1 MRNAGLDELQAGI
14 KIGGINIDNLK
25 YADDTTLTAESE
37 EELKSLLMKMKEE
50 SERASL
56 KLYIKQTKIMAS
68 SHITSW
74 QIERKKVEIV
84 TDFLILGSK
93 ITAAGNCSHEIR
105 RQLLLGRK
113 PMTNLGSVLKS
124 RDIFLP
130 TKFCIVKAMVFPVV
144 TYSCESR
151 TIKKKECQRIYIFK
165 LWYWRKLLKIPWTE
179 RSSNQLILRENNS
192 KYSLDD

>member
-1 MRNAGLDELQAGI
+1 MPGWMSY
-14 KIGGINIDNLK
+14 KIGRRNINSNR

-37 EELKSLLMKMKEE
+37 EELKSLLMKMKED

-144 TYSCESR
+144 TYSCESW

>member
-1 MRNAGLDELQAGI
+1 MKNAGLDELQAGI

-37 EELKSLLMKMKEE
+37 EELKSLLMKMKED

-144 TYSCESR
+144 TYSCESW

>member
-37 EELKSLLMKMKEE
+37 EELKSLLMKMKED

-144 TYSCESR
+144 TYSCESW